1 MGLGTEWFPFQR
13 ISLSGQ
19 TGLELG
25 YRHADDNRYNTSEWS
40 LETFQ
45 TEMTALVYF

>member
-1 MGLGTEWFPFQR
+1 MARLDCFRYCNYRYEKEDLDREW
-13 ISLSGQ
+13 
-19 TGLELG
+19 
-25 YRHADDNRYNTSEWS
+25 EWS